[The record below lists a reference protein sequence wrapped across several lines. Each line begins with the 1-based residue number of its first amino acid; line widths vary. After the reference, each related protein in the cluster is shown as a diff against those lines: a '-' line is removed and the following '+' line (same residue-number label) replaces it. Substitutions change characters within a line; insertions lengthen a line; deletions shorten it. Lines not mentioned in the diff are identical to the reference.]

1 MNIPSLECAN
11 CGSKQIR
18 RARYANWAE
27 RLRGIIGIHPFRCR
41 RCTHRFSV
49 SIWLFGKLRYAK
61 CPRCLR
67 LELTTWSRRYYKV
80 GLGKNFLIA
89 FGAQKYRCPSCRC
102 NFVSFRPRK
111 AMPKSGEQPEISG
124 DKGSDQSDRDRDEDV
139 TRSEAPPKPEH
150 VAALD
155 VRPPS
160 MEDREPAE
168 QPGLQNRVPV
178 PQTVAS
184 AATQLSLASIENG
197 VRLEPTQQMPEQAE
211 PLGSASAA
219 RSSAP
224 GRTAGKR
231 ARTRKK
237 LNQESPEAAS
247 GLSNG

>member
-27 RLRGIIGIHPFRCR
+27 RLRGVLGIHPFRCR

-80 GLGKNFLIA
+80 GFLKNFLIA
-89 FGAQKYRCPSCRC
+89 FGAQKYRCPACRC

-111 AMPKSGEQPEISG
+111 ATVKPGEQPEISADEAPHQTEG
-124 DKGSDQSDRDRDEDV
+124 DRDV
-139 TRSEAPPKPEH
+139 APSEAEPKREPLA
-150 VAALD
+150 VRDARQAASDDLK
-155 VRPPS
+155 
-160 MEDREPAE
+160 PAE
-168 QPGLQNRVPV
+168 QQDLPDQIPV
-178 PQTVAS
+178 PQVVPS
-184 AATQLSLASIENG
+184 AIHLNLASIENG
-197 VRLEPTQQMPEQAE
+197 ATPEVADQVPE
-211 PLGSASAA
+211 LIQPSKVQSSAA
-219 RSSAP
+219 
-224 GRTAGKR
+224 GKTARKKTTT
-231 ARTRKK
+231 TRKK
-237 LNQESPEAAS
+237 LKEPSPEGAS

>member
-27 RLRGIIGIHPFRCR
+27 RLRGVIGIHPFRCR

-80 GLGKNFLIA
+80 GFLKNFLIA
-89 FGAQKYRCPSCRC
+89 FGAQKYRCPACRC

-111 AMPKSGEQPEISG
+111 AVVKAGDQPEIG
-124 DKGSDQSDRDRDEDV
+124 AEPGLDHTDV
-139 TRSEAPPKPEH
+139 DLDTARPEAAPQPEQVVVRNVQPTALDHHDSPAPIPVAQVAAPAPIQLGLASLENGAAPEVTQPKPER
-150 VAALD
+150 AS
-155 VRPPS
+155 PS
-160 MEDREPAE
+160 KAE
-168 QPGLQNRVPV
+168 
-178 PQTVAS
+178 
-184 AATQLSLASIENG
+184 
-197 VRLEPTQQMPEQAE
+197 
-211 PLGSASAA
+211 
-219 RSSAP
+219 SSAP
-224 GRTAGKR
+224 EKPVRKRT
-231 ARTRKK
+231 TRKK
-237 LNQESPEAAS
+237 LNQPPPEEAS